1 MGREGSVV
9 PLDPR
14 PPFPY
19 TPPVRGFCPSDAIPY
34 ACFRFLPPAKGTGR
48 ATRHGMRHLWRAYG
62 CRDPIEDQKL

>member
-34 ACFRFLPPAKGTGR
+34 ACFRFLPPAKGKGAR
-48 ATRHGMRHLWRAYG
+48 NKTRHAASLAGLRM
-62 CRDPIEDQKL
+62 